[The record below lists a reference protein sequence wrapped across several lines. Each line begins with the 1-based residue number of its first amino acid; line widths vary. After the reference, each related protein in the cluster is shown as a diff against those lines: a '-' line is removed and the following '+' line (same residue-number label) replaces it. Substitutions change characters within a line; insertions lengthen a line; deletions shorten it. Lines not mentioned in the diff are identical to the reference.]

1 MSTDRNLSSKGFT
14 LIEVI
19 VTLVLVSIAAA
30 SLATYISRSANQVHR
45 PRETLRDI
53 LSLQAVIEN
62 IVSSHN
68 ALMDV
73 DALSLEIGSEGSSA
87 DNDFGVY
94 YVLHNRFVEFDGAN
108 EEMSAVTNELLKVSI
123 QNDLGE
129 SLTRLFVRAP

>member
-1 MSTDRNLSSKGFT
+1 MSTNRNLSSKGFS

-19 VTLVLVSIAAA
+19 VALVLISIAAA
-30 SLATYISRSANQVHR
+30 SLATYISGSANQVNR

-53 LSLQAVIEN
+53 LSLQSVMEN

-73 DALSLEIGSEGSSA
+73 DALSLEIGSEGNSEN
-87 DNDFGVY
+87 NDFGGY
-94 YVLHNRFVEFDGAN
+94 YVLHNRFVEFDGDN
-108 EEMSAVTNELLKVSI
+108 EEVSAVTNDLLKVSI

-129 SLTRLFVRAP
+129 SLTRLFLRSP

>member
-1 MSTDRNLSSKGFT
+1 MRTNRNLSSKGFS

-19 VTLVLVSIAAA
+19 VALVLISIAAA
-30 SLATYISRSANQVHR
+30 SLATYISGSANQVNR

-53 LSLQAVIEN
+53 LSLQAVMEN

-73 DALSLEIGSEGSSA
+73 DALSAEIGSEGSSEN
-87 DNDFGVY
+87 NDFGGY

-108 EEMSAVTNELLKVSI
+108 EEMSAVTNDLLKVSI

-129 SLTRLFVRAP
+129 SLTRLFLRSP

>member
-1 MSTDRNLSSKGFT
+1 MSKNRNLSSKGFS

-19 VTLVLVSIAAA
+19 VALVLISIAAA
-30 SLATYISRSANQVHR
+30 SLVTYISHSANQVNR

-53 LSLQAVIEN
+53 LSLQAVMEN
-62 IVSSHN
+62 VVARHN

-73 DALSLEIGSEGSSA
+73 DSLSAEIGSEGNSV
-87 DNDFGVY
+87 DNNFGVY
-94 YVLHNRFVEFDGAN
+94 YVRHNRFVEFDGAN

-129 SLTRLFVRAP
+129 SLTRLFVRSP